1 MRKSGWAQHLFTG
14 TLAKFSFSPIYIRNH
29 LGFVKLTFTFKVS
42 LACFFLISLG
52 NNLQGALT
60 KNHKSSAS
68 YVGSL
73 MMSSSHNIHSPHPKT
88 LYHHV

>member
-14 TLAKFSFSPIYIRNH
+14 TLAKFSFSH

-60 KNHKSSAS
+60 KIHKSSAS